1 MERVLAGGRP
11 LEGCISDSRLQRR
24 RLCATTAA
32 RVGAC
37 CPTAALAGLRG
48 RWAGGAVPYLHVH
61 AVRVGALDLHASH
74 LIAYTLAP
82 AGHSRRRR
90 AAACVRRGTTPVVR
104 SSPGCAEFRRGASV
118 CVR

>member
-24 RLCATTAA
+24 CLCATTAA

-48 RWAGGAVPYLHVH
+48 RRAGGPVPYLHVH

-74 LIAYTLAP
+74 LIARWCSPVPAP
-82 AGHSRRRR
+82 A
-90 AAACVRRGTTPVVR
+90 AAACKGVLLR
-104 SSPGCAEFRRGASV
+104 
-118 CVR
+118 